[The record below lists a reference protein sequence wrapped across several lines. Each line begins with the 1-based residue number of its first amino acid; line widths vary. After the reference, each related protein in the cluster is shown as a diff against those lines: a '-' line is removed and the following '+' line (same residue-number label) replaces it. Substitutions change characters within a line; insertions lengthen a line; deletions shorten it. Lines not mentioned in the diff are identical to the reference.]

1 MDHFIE
7 LFPSFLLTFGV
18 LRIESLEVSEISI
31 RISSSQKYR
40 ELELGVGAYEMG
52 LDIELRN

>member
-1 MDHFIE
+1 ME

-40 ELELGVGAYEMG
+40 ELVLGVGAYEMG